1 MKILLLSH
9 YYWPEVGAPQRRWST
24 MVSHLLDRGHQV
36 VVAAPHPHY
45 PYTRRDEFF
54 ESTVGRL
61 RRRVKARLGG
71 TWDVGQFGERII
83 RVPYLHGGT
92 SMARQ
97 MLDQSVAAA
106 GTITAVL
113 GRMQGPHRPDV
124 VISTTPALPTLLAGD
139 FVSRMLKVPHIA
151 EIRDA
156 WPDLIHELSLVTNA
170 AGPYL
175 SPTITGPLEDSL
187 LPAYLTRAQRR
198 AAAVIVTTESFCD
211 RLRHRGINAAVVRSG
226 VNGAEIGADT
236 YEQPSERERGPG
248 ANLLYVG
255 TVGRSQDLASAI
267 RASVR
272 VPGVRLRIVGDGA
285 DKDELVS
292 LSASI
297 GACVEFFPQAVGS
310 ELAAHWAWADAGLVS
325 LGDVPAHART
335 VPSKLYS
342 LMVRRIPIL
351 GIVAGEAAE
360 IITINGAG
368 RVARP
373 GDIESI
379 AESMTAFSEADVRPS
394 ERAREWTIENA
405 SVEVMGRDYERILKE
420 VCR

>member
-1 MKILLLSH
+1 M
-9 YYWPEVGAPQRRWST
+9 T
-24 MVSHLLDRGHQV
+24 
-36 VVAAPHPHY
+36 
-45 PYTRRDEFF
+45 
-54 ESTVGRL
+54 
-61 RRRVKARLGG
+61 
-71 TWDVGQFGERII
+71 
-83 RVPYLHGGT
+83 
-92 SMARQ
+92 RQ

-106 GTITAVL
+106 GAITAVL
-113 GRMQGPHRPDV
+113 RRMRGPQRPDV

-170 AGPYL
+170 AGRYL
-175 SPTITGPLEDSL
+175 PPTITGPLEDTV

-198 AAAVIVTTESFCD
+198 AAAVIVTTESFCE

-226 VNGAEIGADT
+226 VSGAEIETNT
-236 YEQPSERERGPG
+236 YEQPSALEKGPG

-285 DKDELVS
+285 DKAELVS
-292 LSASI
+292 LSASLRA
-297 GACVEFFPQAVGS
+297 GVEFFPQAVGS
-310 ELAAHWAWADAGLVS
+310 ELASHWDWADAGLVS
-325 LGDVPAHART
+325 LGDVPAHTRT

-342 LMVRRIPIL
+342 LMVRRVPIL

-379 AESMTAFSEADVRPS
+379 AESMSAFAEADVRPS

-405 SVEVMGRDYERILKE
+405 SVEVMGREYERILKE